1 MLAAA
6 ALTLAIA
13 PAAAQQDF
21 YAGKQITFIV
31 GAGVG
36 GGYDLQARTAARH
49 LGKHI
54 PGNPTVVVQNMPA
67 AGSIAATNFMFSSAP
82 KDGTTIALI
91 QRGMLLSKLTYPAG
105 TRFEIEKFGWIG
117 SLNSE
122 TAVTLAWNATSPHR
136 TAKDLFEQELI
147 VGGIVSVD
155 PETTPRLYNSLIGT
169 KFKIVSGY
177 NSTAQ
182 IALAI
187 ERGEVQ
193 GIADWSWSSFKAV
206 RPDWI
211 RDKKVTM
218 LMQGALQND
227 PELEGAAERA
237 RLHQEPVRPPGDG
250 AALHAEDRGAA
261 GDPAA
266 GRAGGAARD
275 AAPRLRR
282 ARAGQGVPGRGRQ
295 EQGRVQFRAG
305 PGGRQGGG
313 ADRRDAARRSPS
325 ATPRR
330 LRRRSS
336 YGAQAATAAGRRR
349 PTAVTMCDEPDQFA
363 AKQ

>member
-1 MLAAA
+1 MSQLAHSVGTGCRSAMIAA
-6 ALTLAIA
+6 TIALTAVA
-13 PAAAQQDF
+13 PAAAQPDF

-36 GGYDLQARTAARH
+36 GGYDLQARTTARH

-67 AGSIAATNFMFSSAP
+67 AGSLAATNFMASTAP

-91 QRGMLLSKLTYPAG
+91 QRGMLLAKLTYPAG
-105 TRFEIEKFGWIG
+105 VRFELEKFGWIG

-122 TAVTLAWNATSPHR
+122 VAVTLSWNATSPHR
-136 TAKDLFEQELI
+136 AAKDLFEKELI

-206 RPDWI
+206 RPTWI
-211 RDKKVTM
+211 TDKKVSI
-218 LMQGALQND
+218 LLQGALQND
-227 PELEGAAERA
+227 PELTGLPNALDFIKSPSDRQVMELHFTQKTAAR
-237 RLHQEPVRPPGDG
+237 PVIMPPGVPPER
-250 AALHAEDRGAA
+250 LEM
-261 GDPAA
+261 
-266 GRAGGAARD
+266 
-275 AAPRLRR
+275 LRR
-282 ARAGQGVPGRGRQ
+282 AFAALGQDKEFLAEVAKSKLEFNFVPG
-295 EQGRVQFRAG
+295 EAVDKVVALIV
-305 PGGRQGGG
+305 
-313 ADRRDAARRSPS
+313 
-325 ATPRR
+325 ATPPAIAER
-330 LRRRSS
+330 
-336 YGAQAATAAGRRR
+336 YAKAFA
-349 PTAVTMCDEPDQFA
+349 PTP
-363 AKQ
+363 